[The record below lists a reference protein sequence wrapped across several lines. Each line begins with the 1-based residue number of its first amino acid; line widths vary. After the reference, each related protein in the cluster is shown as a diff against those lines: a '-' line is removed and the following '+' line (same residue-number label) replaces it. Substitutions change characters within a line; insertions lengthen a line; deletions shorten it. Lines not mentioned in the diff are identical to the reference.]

1 VKDKFYDGLII
12 HRIVPGFVI
21 QGGGFDTNLAEKE
34 TKAPIKNEGDNGLSN
49 SRGTVAMARTGVP
62 DSATSQFYINLRDNR
77 SLDKE
82 NEPQHVGYCV
92 FGKVIDGM
100 DVVDKISEVRT
111 TTKFGTTKDSKRI
124 GLQNIPSENIIIKS
138 IRRVDKEEKG

>member
-1 VKDKFYDGLII
+1 
-12 HRIVPGFVI
+12 
-21 QGGGFDTNLAEKE
+21 
-34 TKAPIKNEGDNGLSN
+34 
-49 SRGTVAMARTGVP
+49 
-62 DSATSQFYINLRDNR
+62 LRDNR

-111 TTKFGTTKDSKRI
+111 TTKTGTKDSRRI
-124 GLQNIPSENIIIKS
+124 PLSDIPEDNVVIKS
-138 IRRVDKEEKG
+138 IRRVDKN